1 MVKGLYNELCLD
13 PLLVVPGQASQ
24 DGQGLVPGSCSRACP
39 SATFFSKL
47 LLVSE
52 SPRDINHLADAC
64 LVVLD
69 LCCIYST

>member
-1 MVKGLYNELCLD
+1 MSFVWTHFLLFLARLARMARAWCLGPAVKPVHQ
-13 PLLVVPGQASQ
+13 PL
-24 DGQGLVPGSCSRACP
+24 
-39 SATFFSKL
+39 FFSKL

-69 LCCIYST
+69 LRCIYSTQFGQ

>member
-1 MVKGLYNELCLD
+1 MHFVARMARAWYLGPAVD
-13 PLLVVPGQASQ
+13 PVHQPL
-24 DGQGLVPGSCSRACP
+24 
-39 SATFFSKL
+39 FSKL

-52 SPRDINHLADAC
+52 LRDINHLADAC

>member
-1 MVKGLYNELCLD
+1 MHFVARMARAWCLGPAVD
-13 PLLVVPGQASQ
+13 PVHQPL
-24 DGQGLVPGSCSRACP
+24 
-39 SATFFSKL
+39 FSKL

-52 SPRDINHLADAC
+52 STRDINHLADTC

>member
-1 MVKGLYNELCLD
+1 MHFVARMARTWCLGPAVD
-13 PLLVVPGQASQ
+13 PVHQPL
-24 DGQGLVPGSCSRACP
+24 
-39 SATFFSKL
+39 FSKL